1 MEVQLQQ
8 KKLWR
13 RYLYSKA
20 SLLVLLVLI
29 IVVSKAVLI
38 AGLRQLEVSDTASR
52 VSSEEKSLLDR
63 KVFLTSEI
71 AKLSTKEGRE
81 SELRNKYGVAKSG
94 EQMAVIVEPGSQ
106 INAVASST
114 DQGLWGKF
122 LGLFK
127 SK

>member
-1 MEVQLQQ
+1 M
-8 KKLWR
+8 
-13 RYLYSKA
+13 
-20 SLLVLLVLI
+20 VLLVLI

-106 INAVASST
+106 SNAVASST